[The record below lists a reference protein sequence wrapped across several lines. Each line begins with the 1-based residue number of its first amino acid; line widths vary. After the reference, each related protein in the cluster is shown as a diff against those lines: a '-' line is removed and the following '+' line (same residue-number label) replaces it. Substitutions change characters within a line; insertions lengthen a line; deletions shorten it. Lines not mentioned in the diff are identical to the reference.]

1 MKISVRLLL
10 SCLLAVPVAPAFAAP
25 ELFNIDSDHT
35 FVTWSVRHLGIST
48 QRGRFNHST
57 GKVVLDRE
65 GRSGQVDITIDAAS
79 IDTGSATLER
89 VLRGSS
95 FFDVER
101 FPTVVFRSTAIT
113 YEGDR
118 PTVVDGEL
126 TLLGVTRPVK
136 LSVSGFACSRFPFI
150 VTLRCGID
158 ATTTL
163 LRSEFGMTSFLGFVS
178 DEVTLMIQAEGTRIE
193 RAVPVD

>member
-1 MKISVRLLL
+1 MLCV
-10 SCLLAVPVAPAFAAP
+10 LAAPITAAFASP
-25 ELFNIDSDHT
+25 EVYGIDSDHT

-48 QRGRFNHST
+48 QRGRFNRSA

-65 GRSGQVDITIDAAS
+65 AHSGRVDVTIDAAS
-79 IDTGSATLER
+79 IDIGSATLER

-113 YEGDR
+113 FDGEQ
-118 PTVVDGEL
+118 PTVIDGEL

-136 LSVSGFACSRFPFI
+136 LSVSGFACTRFPFI

-163 LRSEFGMTSFLGFVS
+163 RRSEFGMTSFLGFVG